1 VSGSGS
7 IDPAIGKLLGLAQTA
22 TAESRGELFLSIT
35 DLMRDHR
42 RQRTA
47 NEDELLLA
55 ILKQLTRQ
63 VETEVRQA
71 LAERLAERDDVPADL
86 ILLLANDRIE
96 VARALLLRSPIL
108 SEEDLIGLVRATT
121 AMHQNAIAQR
131 PDIGP
136 RLAGTIAE
144 VSPAETLL
152 ILLANQRA
160 ELGELALRR
169 IVDRARNEPELQ
181 KPALQRPEMPQD
193 LARRMCAFV
202 SDALLSFISQR
213 FAVDAA
219 AIRDELRKAETD
231 AHAKLTGSSG
241 PARLVEKLFAA
252 GQLKPAF
259 VMKALAQGQIDL
271 FEHAAARLLG
281 VEQAGLHRILRNGDP
296 LTLAAVCHAAG
307 IDRSAFPTVYQQSET
322 LRGRAGILGLP
333 DRQKSDKLFGETSRE
348 DARAMIIKKA
358 S

>member
-1 VSGSGS
+1 MSGPGT
-7 IDPAIGKLLGLAQTA
+7 IDPSIGKLLGLAQTA
-22 TAESRGELFLSIT
+22 TPESRGELFMSIA
-35 DLMRDHR
+35 DLMRDPNR
-42 RQRTA
+42 ARNA

-71 LAERLAERDDVPADL
+71 LAERLAERSDVPSDL

-96 VARALLLRSPIL
+96 VARALLLRSPML
-108 SEEDLIGLVRATT
+108 TEDDLIGLVRAATT
-121 AMHQNAIAQR
+121 AHQNAIAQR
-131 PDIGP
+131 TDIGP
-136 RLAGTIAE
+136 RLSGVIAE
-144 VSPAETLL
+144 ASPVETVL

-160 ELGELALRR
+160 ELGEITLRR
-169 IVDRARNEPELQ
+169 IVDRARAEPELQ
-181 KPALQRPEMPQD
+181 KPVLARPELPPD

-202 SDALLSFISQR
+202 SEALLGFISGR
-213 FAVDAA
+213 FQIDAA
-219 AIRDELRKAETD
+219 AIRQELRGAEND

-241 PARLVEKLFAA
+241 PARLVEKLHAA

-259 VMKALAQGQIDL
+259 AMKALAQGQIDL
-271 FEHAAARLLG
+271 FEHAAAKLLG

-307 IDRSAFPTVYQQSET
+307 IDRSAFPTVYQQSES

-333 DRQKSDKLFGETSRE
+333 ERQKSDKLFAETSRE
-348 DARAMIIKKA
+348 DARALIAKKA